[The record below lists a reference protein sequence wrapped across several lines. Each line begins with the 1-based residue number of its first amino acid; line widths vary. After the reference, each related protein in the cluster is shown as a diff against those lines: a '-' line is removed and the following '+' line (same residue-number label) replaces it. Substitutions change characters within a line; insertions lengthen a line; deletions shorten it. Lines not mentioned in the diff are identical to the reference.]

1 MIRTTAVPRSL
12 RVTAAAASVAG
23 LALLA
28 GCAGQAD
35 AEQPVADDAASSTT
49 ATPSAGSGTDSS
61 GAAGSTDGAYTDG
74 SYTAEGTY
82 QTPEGPE
89 TITVTLTVASDVV
102 TEVEV
107 VGEPTRRESKQ
118 YQSQFIGGIDELVVG
133 KDLADVSVDRVAG
146 SSLTS
151 GGFNAA
157 VEEIRT
163 DAAA

>member
-1 MIRTTAVPRSL
+1 MIRTTAVPRPL

-28 GCAGQAD
+28 GCAGTSEAG
-35 AEQPVADDAASSTT
+35 DAAAGADQASPA
-49 ATPSAGSGTDSS
+49 ATPAAGGNT
-61 GAAGSTDGAYTDG
+61 GAAGAGGAYADG
-74 SYTAEGTY
+74 SYTAEGSY

-89 TITVTLTVASDVV
+89 TITVTLTIASDAV
-102 TEVEV
+102 TDVEV

-118 YQSQFIGGIDELVVG
+118 YQAEFIGGIDELVVG
-133 KDLADVSVDRVAG
+133 KSLDDIEVDRVAG

-157 VEEIRT
+157 VEEIRA